1 MRRALLL
8 VTAVGTLVEG
18 VVIVGSLLVV
28 GAVIGGYSMSLNGS
42 DPATAR
48 IALWVLAGLV
58 GLGFLAVA
66 ALLVRMVVRD
76 RPRRGLLVA
85 AASAQWL
92 LAILA
97 GILTGGWVFAYAL
110 GMCGL
115 FMGVLFMEPERPVS
129 APAPR

>member
-1 MRRALLL
+1 MRRAVLL
-8 VTAVGTLVEG
+8 VTAICTLVEG
-18 VVIVGSLLVV
+18 VVIAGSLLVV
-28 GAVIGGYSMSLNGS
+28 SAVIGGYSMSLNGS
-42 DPATAR
+42 DPAVAR
-48 IALWVLAGLV
+48 VALWVLASVV

-66 ALLVRMVVRD
+66 ALLVAMVVRD
-76 RPRRGLLVA
+76 RPRRGVIIA
-85 AASAQWL
+85 ATSVQWV

-115 FMGVLFMEPERPVS
+115 FMAVLFMEPERPVA